1 MSTPKKINPKNK
13 NKSITTE
20 SIEEEKDK
28 ISLSDVITKIVE
40 YLEPGLKYILMIGL
54 CIFIGSVLLY
64 ITTSNTSSSTTKKPV
79 EDKPAI
85 GKDKKNIGEIKIGET
100 RTYVYIMVILL
111 PMLLLLYLFVRK
123 ESSQFDSSTV
133 MTIGGVIVF
142 ITIIVLLSYLH
153 KPGSSSTSSIIMQ
166 SYIIN
171 LIIIAIFIVGL
182 AIGYNVLKNSAKKM
196 RGWPGFIVN
205 FLFFIPCLLSDFV
218 DYMVSEFKN
227 SPPSVYILFLI
238 EIVLILAYIYVP
250 KILKMLIYKNG
261 LTLQNKPVYLNKVK
275 ILSNSDIFL
284 LPNTITSLASDISSN
299 DYNSNFGLS
308 MWIYVNNMGTSKLQ
322 ENGAMLFQNSSPN
335 NVNGKPSIKFMG
347 GNDEWKFTFT
357 DELIKYNILS
367 SENPSYLQLTLSG
380 NFVETLRSH
389 SYKHPDNDLYT
400 ISETLN
406 FLKDASSSNKNKNL
420 FYSIDENNTNVVY
433 SPVENIN
440 NKKTLYKEW
449 LDIEDLKDKYIV
461 TYTYSY
467 GINDFSNSVDH
478 SDSQTYSSLSK
489 VLESI
494 LKDYAKYSPIA
505 NERVRKAIESKLIDT
520 EKGDIAEYFMPMDMF
535 SLVTNITQTV
545 KYNGENSF
553 RITIPSQKWNN
564 IVFNYYQNTVDLF
577 INGNLERSMN
587 LKNSPIHMLPTDIIS
602 VGDVNGINGAICNI
616 VYYTEPLTK
625 TKISHIYNTNFMKNP
640 PI

>member
-1 MSTPKKINPKNK
+1 
-13 NKSITTE
+13 
-20 SIEEEKDK
+20 
-28 ISLSDVITKIVE
+28 
-40 YLEPGLKYILMIGL
+40 
-54 CIFIGSVLLY
+54 
-64 ITTSNTSSSTTKKPV
+64 
-79 EDKPAI
+79 
-85 GKDKKNIGEIKIGET
+85 
-100 RTYVYIMVILL
+100 
-111 PMLLLLYLFVRK
+111 
-123 ESSQFDSSTV
+123 
-133 MTIGGVIVF
+133 
-142 ITIIVLLSYLH
+142 
-153 KPGSSSTSSIIMQ
+153 MQ

-205 FLFFIPCLLSDFV
+205 FIFFIPCLLSDFV
-218 DYMVSEFKN
+218 DYMVSEFKS

-250 KILKMLIYKNG
+250 KILKMLIFKNG
-261 LTLQNKPVYLNKVK
+261 LTLQHKPVYLNKVK

-284 LPNTITSLASDISSN
+284 LPNSVTSTAYSDISSN

-322 ENGAMLFQNSSPN
+322 ESGTMLFQNSSPN
-335 NVNGKPSIKFMG
+335 NVNGKPSIQFMG

-380 NFVETLRSH
+380 DFVEPLQPH
-389 SYKHPDNDLYT
+389 YSYKHPDNDLYT

-406 FLKDASSSNKNKNL
+406 FLKDAGKGYM
-420 FYSIDENNTNVVY
+420 FYSIDDDQTDVQYVTSSDSNPNNY
-433 SPVENIN
+433 P
-440 NKKTLYKEW
+440 KTLYKEW
-449 LDIEDLKDKYIV
+449 LDIETTLKDTYII

-467 GINDFSNSVDH
+467 GINDFSGKVTHSNKDTFNSIKD
-478 SDSQTYSSLSK
+478 
-489 VLESI
+489 VLKSI
-494 LKDYAKYSPIA
+494 LKDYADYSPIA
-505 NERVRKAIESKLIDT
+505 NQRVYEAIQSKIIT
-520 EKGDIAEYFMPMDMF
+520 EADAEYFMPMDMF
-535 SLVTNITQTV
+535 NLVTKITQTV

-553 RITIPSQKWNN
+553 RLTIPSQKWNH

-587 LKNSPIHMLPTDIIS
+587 LKNSPINMLPTDIIS
-602 VGDVNGINGAICNI
+602 IGDTNGINGAICNI

>member
-1 MSTPKKINPKNK
+1 MIPLPKKINSKNK
-13 NKSITTE
+13 NKSIIKE
-20 SIEEEKDK
+20 PIEEEKDK
-28 ISLSDVITKIVE
+28 ISLSEVITKILE
-40 YLEPGLKYILMIGL
+40 YLEPGLKYILMGGL

-64 ITTSNTSSSTTKKPV
+64 ITTTNTSSTKKNPV
-79 EDKPAI
+79 EDKPPI
-85 GKDKKNIGEIKIGET
+85 GKNKKNIGEIKIGET
-100 RTYVYIMVILL
+100 RAYVYIMTILL
-111 PMLLLLYLFVRK
+111 PMLLLLYLFIRK

-133 MTIGGVIVF
+133 MTVGGIIVF
-142 ITIIVLLSYLH
+142 ITITVLLSYLH
-153 KPGSSSTSSIIMQ
+153 KPGSSSTSSIVMQ

-205 FLFFIPCLLSDFV
+205 FIFFIPCLLSDFV
-218 DYMVSEFKN
+218 DYMVSEFKS

-238 EIVLILAYIYVP
+238 EIILILAYIYVP
-250 KILKMLIYKNG
+250 KILKMLIFKNG
-261 LTLQNKPVYLNKVK
+261 LTLQHKPVYLNKVK

-284 LPNTITSLASDISSN
+284 LPNSVTSTAYSDISSN

-322 ENGAMLFQNSSPN
+322 ESGTMLFQNSSPN
-335 NVNGKPSIKFMG
+335 NVNGKPSIQFMG

-380 NFVETLRSH
+380 DFVEPLRPH
-389 SYKHPDNDLYT
+389 YSYKHPDNDLYT

-406 FLKDASSSNKNKNL
+406 FLKDAGKGYM
-420 FYSIDENNTNVVY
+420 FYSIDDAQTDVQYVTSSDSNPNNY
-433 SPVENIN
+433 P
-440 NKKTLYKEW
+440 KTLYKEW
-449 LDIEDLKDKYIV
+449 LDIETTLKDTYII

-467 GINDFSNSVDH
+467 GINDFSGKVTHSNKDTFNSIKD
-478 SDSQTYSSLSK
+478 
-489 VLESI
+489 VLKSI
-494 LKDYAKYSPIA
+494 LKDYADYSPTA
-505 NERVRKAIESKLIDT
+505 NQRVYEAIQSKIIT
-520 EKGDIAEYFMPMDMF
+520 EADAEYFMPMDMF
-535 SLVTNITQTV
+535 NLVTKITQTV

-553 RITIPSQKWNN
+553 RLTIPSQKWNH

-602 VGDVNGINGAICNI
+602 IGDVNGINGAICNI